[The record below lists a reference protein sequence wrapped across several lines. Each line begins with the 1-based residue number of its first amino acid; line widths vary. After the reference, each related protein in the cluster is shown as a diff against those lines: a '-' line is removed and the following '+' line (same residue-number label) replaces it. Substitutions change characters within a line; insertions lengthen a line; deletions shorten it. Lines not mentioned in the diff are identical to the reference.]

1 MSNYLI
7 NIGKKSKK
15 AFENNL
21 IDSHFKKKIAL
32 NNFNQKLRQESN
44 NILFQNSKDLKY
56 AKNKKI
62 KENLIDRLLLNKKR
76 IEQIRYSINEI
87 TKFKD
92 PVGKIVSS
100 WKRPNG
106 LIIKKITI
114 PIGVIGVIF
123 ESRPN
128 VACDIS
134 ALCFKSGNNVIL
146 RGGSESFHSNKILIN
161 LFRHSLKK
169 IGFDPN
175 IVQLIEKQNRKLV
188 DFFLSRMENYIDVII
203 PRGGKNLFKKVKKIS
218 SVPTIGHLEGICHIY
233 VDKGAELN
241 MAIKIVNN
249 AKLRRTSNCGA
260 VETLLIDKS
269 KIDKFCY
276 PILNELSKN
285 KCKIIGDKIIRQKFK
300 NTFRIAEEKDWS
312 TEYLAPI
319 ISVKCVNGVDEAIK
333 HINKYGTMHTDSIIT
348 NNKKVAEKFLNNIK
362 SSIALHNTS
371 TQFADGGEFG
381 FGAEVGIST
390 NKLPPRGPVGIEQL
404 TSYKYLIFG
413 NGQIRK

>member
-134 ALCFKSGNNVIL
+134 ALCLNQVIM
-146 RGGSESFHSNKILIN
+146 
-161 LFRHSLKK
+161 LF
-169 IGFDPN
+169 
-175 IVQLIEKQNRKLV
+175 
-188 DFFLSRMENYIDVII
+188 
-203 PRGGKNLFKKVKKIS
+203 
-218 SVPTIGHLEGICHIY
+218 
-233 VDKGAELN
+233 
-241 MAIKIVNN
+241 
-249 AKLRRTSNCGA
+249 
-260 VETLLIDKS
+260 
-269 KIDKFCY
+269 
-276 PILNELSKN
+276 
-285 KCKIIGDKIIRQKFK
+285 
-300 NTFRIAEEKDWS
+300 
-312 TEYLAPI
+312 
-319 ISVKCVNGVDEAIK
+319 
-333 HINKYGTMHTDSIIT
+333 
-348 NNKKVAEKFLNNIK
+348 
-362 SSIALHNTS
+362 
-371 TQFADGGEFG
+371 
-381 FGAEVGIST
+381 
-390 NKLPPRGPVGIEQL
+390 
-404 TSYKYLIFG
+404 
-413 NGQIRK
+413 

>member
-15 AFENNL
+15 AFKNNL
-21 IDSHFKKKIAL
+21 LSTYIKKKKVL
-32 NNFNQKLRQESN
+32 DKFNKKLKQESN
-44 NILFQNSKDLKY
+44 NILLKNSKDLKY
-56 AKNKKI
+56 AKKI
-62 KENLIDRLLLNKKR
+62 NIKDNLIDRLLLNKER

-92 PVGKIVSS
+92 PIGKIISS

-114 PIGVIGVIF
+114 PIGIIGVIF

-146 RGGSESFHSNKILIN
+146 RGGTESFHSNKILID
-161 LFRHSLKK
+161 LFRYSLKK
-169 IGFDPN
+169 SGFDPN
-175 IVQLIEKQNRKLV
+175 TVQLIQKQDRKLV
-188 DFFLSRMENYIDVII
+188 DFFLSKMDSYIDIMI

-218 SVPTIGHLEGICHIY
+218 TVPTIGHLEGICHIY
-233 VDKGAELN
+233 IDKNADLN
-241 MAIKIVNN
+241 MAIKIVKN

-260 VETLLIDKS
+260 VETLLIDQN

-285 KCKIIGDKIIRQKFK
+285 NCKIIGDKIIRKKFK
-300 NTFRIAEEKDWS
+300 DTFRIAKEKDWS
-312 TEYLAPI
+312 TEYLAPM
-319 ISVKCVNGVDEAIK
+319 ISVKCVRGVDEAIN

-348 NNKKVAEKFLNNIK
+348 KNKKVAEKFLKNIK

>member
-7 NIGKKSKK
+7 NIGKKSKEALK
-15 AFENNL
+15 NNL
-21 IDSHFKKKIAL
+21 FTNHIKKKVL
-32 NNFNQKLRQESN
+32 EKFNNKLKQEIN
-44 NILFQNSKDLKY
+44 NILLQNKKDLKY
-56 AKNKKI
+56 AKSENI
-62 KENLIDRLLLNKKR
+62 KENLIDRLMLNKER

-87 TKFKD
+87 SKFKD
-92 PVGKIVSS
+92 PIGRVISS

-106 LIIKKITI
+106 LLIKKVTI
-114 PIGVIGVIF
+114 PIGIIGVIF

-134 ALCFKSGNNVIL
+134 ALCFKSGNNAIL
-146 RGGSESFHSNKILIN
+146 RGGSESAYSNKILID
-161 LFRHSLKK
+161 LFRYSLKK
-169 IGFDPN
+169 NKFNPN
-175 IVQLIEKQNRKLV
+175 TIQLIQKQNRKLV
-188 DFFLSRMENYIDVII
+188 DFFLSKMDKYIDVII
-203 PRGGKNLFKKVKKIS
+203 PRGGKNLFKKVKKMS
-218 SVPTIGHLEGICHIY
+218 TVPTIGHLEGICHVY
-233 VDKGAELN
+233 VDKDADLD
-241 MAIKIVNN
+241 MAINIVKN

-260 VETLLIDKS
+260 VETLLIDKN

-276 PILNELSKN
+276 PILNELYKN
-285 KCKIIGDKIIRQKFK
+285 NCKIIGDKIIRKKF
-300 NTFRIAEEKDWS
+300 NNIFRIAKEKDWS

-319 ISVKCVNGVDEAIK
+319 ISVKCVDGVNEAVH

-348 NNKKVAEKFLNNIK
+348 KNKKAADKFLKNIK

-404 TSYKYLIFG
+404 TSYKYLILG

>member
-7 NIGKKSKK
+7 NIGKKSKEALK
-15 AFENNL
+15 NNL
-21 IDSHFKKKIAL
+21 FTNHIKKKFFEK
-32 NNFNQKLRQESN
+32 FNKKLKQEIN
-44 NILFQNSKDLKY
+44 NILLQNKKDLKY
-56 AKNKKI
+56 AKSINI
-62 KENLIDRLLLNKKR
+62 KENLIDRLMLNKKR

-87 TKFKD
+87 SKFKD
-92 PVGKIVSS
+92 PIGRVISS

-106 LIIKKITI
+106 LLIKKVTI
-114 PIGVIGVIF
+114 PIGIIGVIF

-134 ALCFKSGNNVIL
+134 ALCFKSGNNAIL
-146 RGGSESFHSNKILIN
+146 RGGSESAYSNKILID
-161 LFRHSLKK
+161 LFRYSLKK
-169 IGFDPN
+169 NKFNPN
-175 IVQLIEKQNRKLV
+175 TIQLIQKQNRKLV
-188 DFFLSRMENYIDVII
+188 DFFLSKMDKYIDVII
-203 PRGGKNLFKKVKKIS
+203 PRGGKNLFKKVKKMS
-218 SVPTIGHLEGICHIY
+218 TVPTIGHLEGICHIY
-233 VDKGAELN
+233 VDKDADLD
-241 MAIKIVNN
+241 MAISIVKN

-260 VETLLIDKS
+260 VETLLIDKN

-285 KCKIIGDKIIRQKFK
+285 NCKIIGDKIIKKKF
-300 NTFRIAEEKDWS
+300 NNIFRVAKEKDWS

-319 ISVKCVNGVDEAIK
+319 ISVKCVDGINEAVH

-348 NNKKVAEKFLNNIK
+348 KNKKVADKFLKNIK

-404 TSYKYLIFG
+404 TSYKYLILG